1 MKLWHMF
8 LPVIFLVATPA
19 TFGQRPAP
27 VTNQPERPDHNTSPP
42 GAPTTGQINGK
53 MPGYPLVRRPLNTV
67 YYRLTAPLRVLQP
80 RVLQPRVLQPLI
92 DGENGNTGPVFSGS
106 QCHMACYRPK
116 IVFQPVTP
124 SYLVGN
130 SILGRCQLYVSDQ
143 PVRNIVRFFTP

>member
-42 GAPTTGQINGK
+42 GAPTTGQINGE
-53 MPGYPLVRRPLNTV
+53 MSGYPLVRRPLNTV

-80 RVLQPRVLQPLI
+80 RVLQPLV
-92 DGENGNTGPVFSGS
+92 DGENGHAGPVFSGS
-106 QCHMACYRPK
+106 QCHMTCYRPK

>member
-8 LPVIFLVATPA
+8 LPVTFLVATPA
-19 TFGQRPAP
+19 TFGQLPAQ
-27 VTNQPERPDHNTSPP
+27 VTNQPERPDHNTSSP
-42 GAPTTGQINGK
+42 GAPTTGQINGE
-53 MPGYPLVRRPLNTV
+53 MSGYPLQVRRPLNTV
-67 YYRLTAPLRVLQP
+67 YYRLTTPLRVLQP
-80 RVLQPRVLQPLI
+80 RVLQPLV
-92 DGENGNTGPVFSGS
+92 DCENGNTGPVFSGS

-124 SYLVGN
+124 SYLVGR